1 MISKQWAAALAAVP
15 LAIALAVSV
24 PVHSAEKGGD
34 SKKGTN
40 VDKGKKT
47 GSAQT
52 AAVELAALADQ
63 LATYGDRKKDA
74 MALIMAAKLQA
85 EVGVQAGKQ
94 ERTAG
99 KGAGKGDKK
108 AGAAPQARDNSVAGL
123 TARAKQYAGDRKDL
137 IALAD
142 DVAKAG
148 ARGVVSGPKGGTYTV
163 ESKAVDHF
171 RNITFRGGEAA
182 AVAISG
188 DGDTDLDLYVYDEN
202 NLLICRADGP
212 SDDEICRWTPRWTGV
227 FRVEVR
233 NLGTV
238 WNRYRIV
245 TN

>member
-1 MISKQWAAALAAVP
+1 MISKKMSALLAAVP
-15 LAIALAVSV
+15 LALALAVSV
-24 PVHSAEKGGD
+24 PGHSADDKGGD
-34 SKKGTN
+34 GKKGTN
-40 VDKGKKT
+40 VEKGKKT
-47 GSAQT
+47 SSAQT
-52 AAVELAALADQ
+52 QAVELAALADQ

-74 MALIMAAKLQA
+74 MALIVAAKIQS

-99 KGAGKGDKK
+99 KGPDKGDKK
-108 AGAAPQARDNSVAGL
+108 AAAAPQPRDNSVAGL

-148 ARGVVSGPKGGTYTV
+148 ARGASGGPKSATHNVEARATDQFRISFQGGQP
-163 ESKAVDHF
+163 
-171 RNITFRGGEAA
+171 A

-202 NLLICRADGP
+202 NLLICRADGV
-212 SDDEICRWTPRWTGV
+212 SDDEICRWTPRWTGM
-227 FRVEVR
+227 FRIEVR

-238 WNRYRIV
+238 YNRYRIL

>member
-1 MISKQWAAALAAVP
+1 MINKKLSALLATVP
-15 LAIALAVSV
+15 LALALAVSM
-24 PVHSAEKGGD
+24 PGHSAEKGGD
-34 SKKGTN
+34 SKKGMN
-40 VDKGKKT
+40 VDKGKKA

-52 AAVELAALADQ
+52 QAVELAALADQ

-74 MALIMAAKLQA
+74 MALIVAAKIQS

-99 KGAGKGDKK
+99 KSPDKGDKK
-108 AGAAPQARDNSVAGL
+108 SGAAPQPRDTSVAGL

-148 ARGVVSGPKGGTYTV
+148 ARGAVGGPKGATHTV
-163 ESKAVDHF
+163 EATAVDHF
-171 RNITFRGGEAA
+171 RNIMFQGGQPA

-202 NLLICRADGP
+202 NLLICRADGAT
-212 SDDEICRWTPRWTGV
+212 DDEICRWTPRWTGV
-227 FRVEVR
+227 FRIEVR
-233 NLGTV
+233 NLGNV
-238 WNRYRIV
+238 YNRYRIL